1 MIWFLRC
8 SIQLGWSKMVEILRP
23 TEFFL
28 EFLIEKKKTFPN
40 EEIMKRVDFSIF
52 SSWYKQR
59 TPQIGM
65 NPTCINFL
73 MLGQKW
79 PQRFRLSKFG
89 LSLKRPFRAFSC
101 LSWDFVWIS
110 LSVLV
115 LGEKTLEC
123 CLEWVYSENTL
134 KIHEKDWKRFNQ
146 GCSRIH
152 EQYII

>member
-1 MIWFLRC
+1 MPKLFRMKVLLTIVKDRFIRIIWSKSEIISKWGNNETGWFLNIFINRELLRLE
-8 SIQLGWSKMVEILRP
+8 SIQLAL
-23 TEFFL
+23 
-28 EFLIEKKKTFPN
+28 
-40 EEIMKRVDFSIF
+40 
-52 SSWYKQR
+52 
-59 TPQIGM
+59 
-65 NPTCINFL
+65 NFL
-73 MLGQKW
+73 MLSQKR
-79 PQRFRLSKFG
+79 PRRFRLSKFG

-134 KIHEKDWKRFNQ
+134 KRHEKDWKRFNQ